1 MPEDKDLQG
10 MILSEVPPRPE
21 ERKEP
26 KEVRNSRRKTRNL
39 IEEKAGELNS
49 DLGKAIG
56 MVNRLCE
63 TFENAEDALE
73 NLDIKEMIFPG
84 KGLKQSDLKLADHL
98 LIYGL
103 GYSHHGIYI
112 GDGQVIHYA
121 LADWSVFEG
130 LDSLYVCIQKDSL
143 EEFTRGKRLHRRT
156 EEESPLK
163 YSREEAVSRAC
174 ERLGEMSYNL
184 AFNNC
189 EHFVRWCRN
198 GGEDY

>member
-1 MPEDKDLQG
+1 MLDDKDLQG
-10 MILSEVPPRPE
+10 LILSDGPFDPGELRD
-21 ERKEP
+21 P
-26 KEVRNSRRKTRNL
+26 KEVRNSRRKTRNF

-63 TFENAEDALE
+63 TLENAEDALE

-84 KGLKQSDLKLADHL
+84 KSLEESDLELADHL
-98 LIYGL
+98 LVYGL
-103 GYSHHGIYI
+103 GYSHHGIYV

-143 EEFTRGKRLHRRT
+143 EEFSRGKRLHRRT

-163 YSREEAVSRAC
+163 YSKQEAVSRAR